1 MEENI
6 TTKFKVDL
14 TELKKGI
21 TEANKNIRLANAEFK
36 AATAGMD
43 DWTKSA
49 DGISAK
55 LKQLQSVLDAEN
67 RKLESYQKQL
77 EAVEKAEKENGKRAD
92 DLRKKYEEAA
102 AQFGETSAEAKKYQ
116 TALNNVEKEQ
126 DSNRSAADKLRI
138 TILNQEA
145 AVAKTQKEIRNYAD
159 ELDNAD
165 KELSNY
171 SDAAKDANKS
181 TTDLSGGFTVTK
193 GALSSLVADGIK
205 NAIGALKDLVTE
217 SDKAYT
223 TLQARTGMS
232 TAEIGK
238 FQKQIDE
245 LYAENYGE
253 NIEDIADA
261 MSAVVQSTKETD
273 PSAIKELTK
282 YAIVLRDTFGFD
294 FTETMRAV
302 NMLMDQFGVS
312 GKEAYNLIVQGAQ
325 QGLNKNNNLL
335 DTINEYSV
343 HYANMGASAEEFF
356 NSLLNGTESGTF
368 EVDRLGDAY
377 KELGIQLKDTSDSVS
392 EALSTLGY
400 STSAPDKAITE
411 TKEKIEELETK
422 LKYATLEQQ
431 NFNDKTSELTRIK
444 NADKIK
450 EYSDELK
457 NAREALTSLTTESN
471 NSQKSVQDLQQQ
483 FAAGGDNAKQAV
495 QEVVDRLFALDDEV
509 QRNQVG
515 VALFGTKW
523 EDLGAD
529 AIKALTDTN
538 GTISETKGAMEELD
552 KVQMSSL
559 SKEFETL
566 GRQVK
571 SEAAAAFEEDL
582 VPIIIDFLDELEKNG
597 TIKDFTKALSNL
609 AKTVLP
615 PLSKALGFVDENFD
629 TIVGVT
635 ATAIGLFKALK
646 SAMAIKSIV
655 SGFASAVSGLSGGI
669 KIATGIQYAWN
680 TALTANPIGLV
691 VTAIGLLVGGI
702 AALSGAMDDQT
713 ADTDEWIESQNNYQA
728 ELEETIQDY
737 KDIKE
742 ESKEAADAD
751 LAQMENVQAL
761 YGELQTLVDQNGKVK
776 EADKARADFIL
787 KELNNALD
795 TEYSMNGNII
805 EQYGT
810 MKDEVYKLIE
820 AKKADIL
827 LESYRPMYEEAIKNE
842 MTLRQAMSTA
852 YEQMVAKEREL
863 AELQAREAVWLEKKK
878 TQGLSREEKNQLKI
892 MQDTIAGV
900 ENALLVGDETTG
912 GKGLVQIYNEAE
924 AAVKE
929 CYSDIGKYEQAS
941 TYILQGET
949 AKAIE
954 LLNGQNQAFKTADDT
969 ANESAEEQARI
980 LRQQVQDTA
989 NFAIQ
994 MRQWYSSGVEGVTE
1008 DMVKTAEEQAK
1019 KAKEEFEGI
1028 GGSIVDGIGEGAE
1041 ENQPGLLATFEG
1053 LWGDLAD
1060 QVKKLFG
1067 IHSPSRWFRNEIGK
1081 MIPLGMAIGIEDE
1094 GKSVISAI
1102 REMTNNA
1109 SVAAR
1114 ASVASINA
1122 DLQSGI
1128 NVTGSGYNGAAGSKS
1143 FVINQYNTS
1152 PKPLNRLDIYRDTK
1166 RIFAAIKGV

>member
-92 DLRKKYEEAA
+92 DLRKKYEDAA

-273 PSAIKELTK
+273 PRAIKELTK
-282 YAIVLRDTFGFD
+282 DAIVLRDTFGFD

-302 NMLMDQFGVS
+302 NMLMDQFKVS

-325 QGLNKNNNLL
+325 QGLNKNGDLL

-343 HYANMGASAEEFF
+343 HYANMGASAKDFF

-368 EVDRLGDAY
+368 SVDKLGDAY
-377 KELGIQLKDTSDSVS
+377 KEFGIRVKDTSKTTT
-392 EALSTLGY
+392 EAYEILG
-400 STSAPDKAITE
+400 
-411 TKEKIEELETK
+411 L
-422 LKYATLEQQ
+422 
-431 NFNDKTSELTRIK
+431 
-444 NADKIK
+444 NADEMRAK
-450 EYSDELK
+450 
-457 NAREALTSLTTESN
+457 
-471 NSQKSVQDLQQQ
+471 
-483 FAAGGDNAKQAV
+483 FAAGSESAKQATD
-495 QEVVDRLFALDDEV
+495 EVLTKLYSLDDQV
-509 QRNQVG
+509 KQNQAG
-515 VALFGTKW
+515 VDLFGTMW

-615 PLSKALGFVDENFD
+615 PLSKALGFVAENFD
-629 TIVGVT
+629 TLVGVT
-635 ATAIGLFKALK
+635 ATAVGLFKALK
-646 SAMAIKSIV
+646 AAMAIKSIV

-669 KIATGIQYAWN
+669 KIATGVQYAWN

-702 AALSGAMDDQT
+702 ATLSGAMSDQT
-713 ADTDEWIESQNNYQA
+713 EDTDEWIESQNNYQA

-776 EADKARADFIL
+776 EVDKARADFIL

-863 AELQAREAVWLEKKK
+863 AELQAKEAVWLEKKK
-878 TQGLSREEKNQLKI
+878 TQGLSREEKKQLKNI
-892 MQDTIAGV
+892 QDTIAGV
-900 ENALLVGDETTG
+900 QLALNGDKDN
-912 GKGLVQIYNEAE
+912 KGLVQAYNEAE

-949 AKAIE
+949 EKAIE

-969 ANESAEEQARI
+969 ANEFAEEQARI

-1019 KAKEEFEGI
+1019 KAKEEFEEI
-1028 GGSIVDGIGEGAE
+1028 GGSIVDGISEGAE
-1041 ENQPGLLATFEG
+1041 ENQSGLFATFEG
-1053 LWGDLAD
+1053 LWGDLAG

-1067 IHSPSRWFRNEIGK
+1067 IHSPSRWFRDEIGK
-1081 MIPLGMAIGIEDE
+1081 MLPLGMAVGIEDE
-1094 GKSVISAI
+1094 SKSVISAI

-1109 SVAAR
+1109 SIAAR

-1128 NVTGSGYNGAAGSKS
+1128 NVTSSGYNGTAGARS

>member
-6 TTKFKVDL
+6 TTKFTVDL

-43 DWTKSA
+43 DWAKSA

-77 EAVEKAEKENGKRAD
+77 EAVEKAEEENGKRAD

-102 AQFGETSAEAKKYQ
+102 AQFGKASTEAKKYQ

-126 DSNRSAADKLRI
+126 ASNRSAADKLRI

-145 AVAKTQKEIRNYAD
+145 AVAKTEKEIRNYTD
-159 ELDNAD
+159 ELENAD
-165 KELSNY
+165 KELDDY
-171 SDAAKDANKS
+171 SDAAKGANKS
-181 TTDLSGGFTVTK
+181 TTDLSDGFTVTK
-193 GALSSLVADGIK
+193 GALSNLVADGIK

-217 SDKAYT
+217 SDRAYT

-232 TAEIGK
+232 TAEIKK
-238 FQKQIDE
+238 FQKQMDE

-253 NIEDIADA
+253 SMEDIADA

-273 PSAIKELTK
+273 PSAIKELTQN
-282 YAIVLRDTFGFD
+282 AIVLRDTFGFD

-302 NMLMDQFGVS
+302 NMLMDQFGAS
-312 GKEAYNLIVQGAQ
+312 GEEAYNLIVQGAQ
-325 QGLNKNNNLL
+325 QGLNKNGDLL

-343 HYANMGASAEEFF
+343 HYANMGNTAEEFF
-356 NSLLNGTESGTF
+356 NSLINGAESGTF
-368 EVDRLGDAY
+368 SVDKLGDAY
-377 KELGIQLKDTSDSVS
+377 KEFGIRVKDTSTTTI
-392 EALSTLGY
+392 EAYEILG
-400 STSAPDKAITE
+400 
-411 TKEKIEELETK
+411 L
-422 LKYATLEQQ
+422 
-431 NFNDKTSELTRIK
+431 
-444 NADKIK
+444 NADEMRTK
-450 EYSDELK
+450 
-457 NAREALTSLTTESN
+457 
-471 NSQKSVQDLQQQ
+471 
-483 FAAGGDNAKQAV
+483 FAAGGESAKQATD
-495 QEVVDRLFALDDEV
+495 EVIEKLYSLDDQV
-509 QRNQVG
+509 KQNQAG
-515 VALFGTKW
+515 VNLFGTMW

-552 KVQMSSL
+552 NVQMSSVT
-559 SKEFETL
+559 KEFEAL
-566 GRQVK
+566 GREVK
-571 SEAAAAFEEDL
+571 SEVTDAFKDDL
-582 VPIIIDFLDELEKNG
+582 VPIIMDFLDELKKNG

-615 PLSKALGFVDENFD
+615 PLSKALGFVAENFD
-629 TIVGVT
+629 TLVGVT
-635 ATAIGLFKALK
+635 ATAVGLFKALK
-646 SAMAIKSIV
+646 AAMAIKSII

-702 AALSGAMDDQT
+702 ATLSGAMSDQT

-728 ELEETIQDY
+728 ELEETVQDY
-737 KDIKE
+737 KDLKE

-751 LAQMENVQAL
+751 LAQMENVQKL

-787 KELNNALD
+787 QELNNALD
-795 TEYSMNGNII
+795 TEYSMNGNLI
-805 EQYGT
+805 EQYDT
-810 MKDEVYKLIE
+810 MSDEVYKLIE
-820 AKKADIL
+820 AKKAEIL

-863 AELQAREAVWLEKKK
+863 AELQATEAVWLEKKK
-878 TQGLSREEKNQLKI
+878 TQGLSREEKKQLKN
-892 MQDTIAGV
+892 MQDAIADV

-949 AKAIE
+949 EKAIE

-969 ANESAEEQARI
+969 ANESAEEQAKI

-994 MRQWYSSGVEGVTE
+994 MRQWYKSGVEGVTE
-1008 DMVKTAEEQAK
+1008 EMVKTAEEQAK
-1019 KAKEEFEGI
+1019 KAKEEFEEI
-1028 GGSIVDGIGEGAE
+1028 GGSIVDGISEGAE
-1041 ENQPGLLATFEG
+1041 ENQSGLLATFED
-1053 LWGDLAD
+1053 LWGDLAG
-1060 QVKKLFG
+1060 QVKKFFG
-1067 IHSPSRWFRNEIGK
+1067 IHSPSRWFRDEIGK
-1081 MIPLGMAIGIEDE
+1081 MLPLGMAVGIEDE
-1094 GKSVISAI
+1094 SKSVMSAI
-1102 REMTNNA
+1102 RTMTNDA
-1109 SVAAR
+1109 SIAAR

-1122 DLQSGI
+1122 GLQSDIGVYH
-1128 NVTGSGYNGAAGSKS
+1128 NTHGGTSGLRS
-1143 FVINQYNTS
+1143 VVVNQYNTS
-1152 PKPLNRLDIYRDTK
+1152 PKPLNRLEIYRDTK

>member
-159 ELDNAD
+159 ELEDAD
-165 KELSNY
+165 KELSDY

-181 TTDLSGGFTVTK
+181 TTDLSDGFTVTK

-205 NAIGALKDLVTE
+205 NAIGALKDLITE

-232 TAEIGK
+232 TVEIGK
-238 FQKQIDE
+238 FQDQIDD

-253 NIEDIADA
+253 SIEDIADA

-282 YAIVLRDTFGFD
+282 DAIVLRDTFGFD

-325 QGLNKNNNLL
+325 QGLNKNGDLL

-343 HYANMGASAEEFF
+343 HYANMGNTAEEFF
-356 NSLLNGTESGTF
+356 NSLINGAESGTF
-368 EVDRLGDAY
+368 SVDKLGDAY
-377 KELGIQLKDTSDSVS
+377 KEFGIRVKDTSKTTT
-392 EALSTLGY
+392 EAYEILG
-400 STSAPDKAITE
+400 
-411 TKEKIEELETK
+411 L
-422 LKYATLEQQ
+422 
-431 NFNDKTSELTRIK
+431 
-444 NADKIK
+444 NADEMRAK
-450 EYSDELK
+450 
-457 NAREALTSLTTESN
+457 
-471 NSQKSVQDLQQQ
+471 
-483 FAAGGDNAKQAV
+483 FAAGGESAKQATD
-495 QEVVDRLFALDDEV
+495 EVLTKLYSLDDQV
-509 QRNQVG
+509 KQNQAG
-515 VALFGTKW
+515 VDLFGTMW

-529 AIKALTDTN
+529 AVKALTDTN

-552 KVQMSSL
+552 KVQMSSVT
-559 SKEFETL
+559 KEFETL

-571 SEAAAAFEEDL
+571 SEAAAAFKDDL

-615 PLSKALGFVDENFD
+615 PLSKALGFVAENFD
-629 TIVGVT
+629 TLVGVT
-635 ATAIGLFKALK
+635 ATAVGLFKALK
-646 SAMAIKSIV
+646 AAMAIKSIV

-669 KIATGIQYAWN
+669 KIATGVQYAWN

-702 AALSGAMDDQT
+702 ATLSGAMSDQT
-713 ADTDEWIESQNNYQA
+713 EDTDEWIESQNNYQA
-728 ELEETIQDY
+728 ELQETVQDY
-737 KDIKE
+737 KELKE

-795 TEYSMNGNII
+795 TEYNMNGNII

-810 MKDEVYKLIE
+810 MSDEVYRLIE
-820 AKKADIL
+820 AKKAEIL

-863 AELQAREAVWLEKKK
+863 AELQATEAVWLEKQK
-878 TQGLSREEKNQLKI
+878 TQGLSREEKKQLKNI
-892 MQDTIAGV
+892 QDTIAGV
-900 ENALLVGDETTG
+900 QLALNGDGTEG
-912 GKGLVQIYNEAE
+912 NKGLVQAYNEAE

-949 AKAIE
+949 EKAIE

-1143 FVINQYNTS
+1143 YVINQYNTS

>member
-21 TEANKNIRLANAEFK
+21 TEANKNIKLANAEFK

-55 LKQLQSVLDAEN
+55 LKQLQSILDAEN

-77 EAVEKAEKENGKRAD
+77 EAVEKAEEENGKRAD
-92 DLRKKYEEAA
+92 DLRKKYKEAA
-102 AQFGETSAEAKKYQ
+102 AQFGETSTEAKKYQ

-126 DSNRSAADKLRI
+126 DNNRNAADKLRI

-145 AVAKTQKEIRNYAD
+145 TVKKTEKEIRNYND
-159 ELDNAD
+159 ELKNAD
-165 KELSNY
+165 KELDNY
-171 SDAAKDANKS
+171 SDAAKNANDS
-181 TTDLSGGFTVTK
+181 TTNLSGGFTVMK

-205 NAIGALKDLVTE
+205 SAIGALKDLVTE
-217 SDKAYT
+217 SDNAYT

-232 TAEIGK
+232 TAEMEK
-238 FQKQIDE
+238 FQEQMDE

-253 NIEDIADA
+253 SMEDIADA
-261 MSAVVQSTKETD
+261 MSAVVQTTKETD
-273 PSAIKELTK
+273 PNAIKDLTK
-282 YAIVLRDTFGFD
+282 NAIVLRDTFGFD

-302 NMLMDQFGVS
+302 NMLMDQFGIS
-312 GKEAYNLIVQGAQ
+312 GKQAYNLIVQGAQ
-325 QGLNKNNNLL
+325 QGLNKNGNLL

-343 HYANMGASAEEFF
+343 HYANMGASAEGFF
-356 NSLLNGTESGTF
+356 NSLLNGTEDGTF

-377 KELGIQLKDTSDSVS
+377 KELGIQLKDTSDSTS
-392 EALSTLGY
+392 AALSTLGY
-400 STSAPDKAITE
+400 STSAPLQAITE

-431 NFNDKTSELTRIK
+431 NFNDKTSELTKIK

-450 EYSDELK
+450 EYSEELK
-457 NAREALTSLTTESN
+457 NAKETLASLTAESN
-471 NSQKSVQDLQQQ
+471 GSQKSVQDLQQQ
-483 FAAGGDNAKQAV
+483 FAAGGDSAKQAV
-495 QEVVDRLFALDDEV
+495 QEVVEKLFALDDEV

-538 GTISETKGAMEELD
+538 GTISLTKSAMQELD
-552 KVQMSSL
+552 EVQMSSL

-571 SEAAAAFEEDL
+571 SEAAAAFKDDL
-582 VPIIIDFLDELEKNG
+582 VPIIMDFLDELKKND
-597 TIKDFTKALSNL
+597 TIKKFTEALSKL
-609 AKTVLP
+609 AKAVLP
-615 PLSKALGFVDENFD
+615 TVAKLLGFVAENFD
-629 TIVGVT
+629 TLVGVT
-635 ATAIGLFKALK
+635 ATAVGLFKALK
-646 SAMAIKSIV
+646 SAMAIKSII

-669 KIATGIQYAWN
+669 KIATAVQYAWN
-680 TALTANPIGLV
+680 TALTANPIGLI

-702 AALSGAMDDQT
+702 ATLSGAMDDQT
-713 ADTDEWIESQNNYQA
+713 SDTDEWIESQNNYQA

-742 ESKEAADAD
+742 ESKKAADAD

-805 EQYGT
+805 EQYSN

-842 MTLRQAMSTA
+842 MTLRQEMSDA
-852 YEQMVAKEREL
+852 YARMVAKENEL
-863 AELQAREAVWLEKKK
+863 AQEQAALQVILEI
-878 TQGLSREEKNQLKI
+878 EKNQKL
-892 MQDTIAGV
+892 
-900 ENALLVGDETTG
+900 NAEQKKEKEGRERRIEEEIKPLLQKELTA
-912 GKGLVQIYNEAE
+912 YSNAE
-924 AAVKE
+924 AAIRQ

-949 AKAIE
+949 EKAIE
-954 LLNGQNQAFKTADDT
+954 LLNGQSQAFKTADNT

-989 NFAIQ
+989 NFAVQ
-994 MRQWYSSGVEGVTE
+994 MKEWYRRGVEGITE

-1019 KAKEEFEGI
+1019 KAKEEFEEI
-1028 GGSIVDGIGEGAE
+1028 GGSIVDGISEGAE
-1041 ENQPGLLATFEG
+1041 ENQSGLFATFEG
-1053 LWGDLAD
+1053 LWGDLAG

-1067 IHSPSRWFRNEIGK
+1067 IHSPSRWFRDEIGK
-1081 MIPLGMAIGIEDE
+1081 MLPLGMAVGIEDE
-1094 GKSVISAI
+1094 SKSVLTAI
-1102 REMTNNA
+1102 RTMTNNA
-1109 SVAAR
+1109 SAAAR

-1122 DLQSGI
+1122 DLQSGMSI
-1128 NVTGSGYNGAAGSKS
+1128 SGGNYRKTAEQKS
-1143 FVINQYNTS
+1143 IVVNQYNTS
-1152 PKPLNRLDIYRDTK
+1152 PKPLNRLEIYRDTK
-1166 RIFAAIKGV
+1166 RIFAAVKGV